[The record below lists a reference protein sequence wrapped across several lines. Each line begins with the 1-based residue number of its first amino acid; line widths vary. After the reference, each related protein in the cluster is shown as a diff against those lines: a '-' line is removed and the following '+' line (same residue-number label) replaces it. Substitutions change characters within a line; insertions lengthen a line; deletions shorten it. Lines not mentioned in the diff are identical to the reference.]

1 MNTAAI
7 LIIQDEKKTFHCKGY
22 GNCRMIFTRSEH
34 LARHE
39 RKHTGEKPFNCIVP
53 GCSRKFSRFD
63 NMMQHTQ
70 THHSTNDKQVP
81 KLIKS
86 TLKRRKIDPIKS
98 IKKKKEDNHMA
109 MLLDELF
116 SLSDSSQLTSDEEE
130 DEEEEEEEEEKAV
143 KSTIIRHMM
152 TLPHLA
158 TYLLDHP
165 DEPPEN
171 YFFKYY
177 YRLSKQDLLY
187 PIEYLLLT
195 NNNQERQNNDDIYIT
210 IDEFEA
216 LQGLSR
222 FYTCQK

>member
-1 MNTAAI
+1 
-7 LIIQDEKKTFHCKGY
+7 
-22 GNCRMIFTRSEH
+22 
-34 LARHE
+34 
-39 RKHTGEKPFNCIVP
+39 
-53 GCSRKFSRFD
+53 
-63 NMMQHTQ
+63 MQHTQ

-116 SLSDSSQLTSDEEE
+116 SLSDASQLSSDEEE
-130 DEEEEEEEEEKAV
+130 DDEDEELEVV
-143 KSTIIRHMM
+143 KDTIIRHMM

-158 TYLLDHP
+158 NYLLDHP

-195 NNNQERQNNDDIYIT
+195 NNSQEQPNNDDVYIT

>member
-1 MNTAAI
+1 MNTSAI
-7 LIIQDEKKTFHCKGY
+7 HIIQDEKKTFQCKGY

-39 RKHTGEKPFNCIVP
+39 RKHTGEKPFDCIVS
-53 GCSRKFSRFD
+53 GCSRRFSRFD

-86 TLKRRKIDPIKS
+86 TLKRKKMDPIKS
-98 IKKKKEDNHMA
+98 IKKKKADNHMA
-109 MLLDELF
+109 MLLDDLF
-116 SLSDSSQLTSDEEE
+116 SLSD
-130 DEEEEEEEEEKAV
+130 
-143 KSTIIRHMM
+143 
-152 TLPHLA
+152 
-158 TYLLDHP
+158 LDHP

-195 NNNQERQNNDDIYIT
+195 NNNQEQKNSDDIYIT